1 MEISMLPLSF
11 KEYCQLQDREDKVK
25 LFAAYLQNGSFP
37 YVATLNQLKEEEVI
51 PLILEKSGRQK
62 WILLQEKVTG
72 YRIFRLPL
80 R

>member
-1 MEISMLPLSF
+1 MLPLSF

-25 LFAAYLQNGSFP
+25 LFADYLQNGSFP

-72 YRIFRLPL
+72 YRIFRLLL

>member
-1 MEISMLPLSF
+1 MLPLSF
-11 KEYCQLQDREDKVK
+11 EEYCQLQDREDKVK
-25 LFAAYLQNGSFP
+25 LFADYLQNGSFP

-72 YRIFRLPL
+72 YRIFRLLL

>member
-1 MEISMLPLSF
+1 MLPLSF

-25 LFAAYLQNGSFP
+25 LFADYLQNGSFP
-37 YVATLNQLKEEEVI
+37 YVATLNQSIDEEDF

-72 YRIFRLPL
+72 YRIFRLLL

>member
-1 MEISMLPLSF
+1 MLPLSF

-25 LFAAYLQNGSFP
+25 LFADYLQNGSFP

>member
-1 MEISMLPLSF
+1 MLPLSF
-11 KEYCQLQDREDKVK
+11 KEYCQLQDREDEVK
-25 LFAAYLQNGSFP
+25 LFADYLQNGSFP

-72 YRIFRLPL
+72 YRIFRLLL

>member
-1 MEISMLPLSF
+1 MLPLSF
-11 KEYCQLQDREDKVK
+11 KEYCHLQDREDKVK
-25 LFAAYLQNGSFP
+25 LFADYLQNGSFP
-37 YVATLNQLKEEEVI
+37 FVATLNQLKEEEVI

-72 YRIFRLPL
+72 YRIFRLLL